1 MSVETHAVL
10 QTRAEEAP
18 VLEESARTTT
28 KKEMVERIAAST
40 NQSRTDVKRTIQAF
54 LDEVI
59 EELGRGNR
67 LEFRD
72 FGVFEIRERAARR
85 AQNPK
90 TLERVEVP
98 ARRTVK
104 FKTGRLMKVKVEG
117 SDD

>member
-59 EELGRGNR
+59 EELGLVETAKTSMRPSSQSSWTRSGAN
-67 LEFRD
+67 
-72 FGVFEIRERAARR
+72 GVRASSSTFVSAVALVSGSGRRR
-85 AQNPK
+85 ASS
-90 TLERVEVP
+90 V
-98 ARRTVK
+98 
-104 FKTGRLMKVKVEG
+104 
-117 SDD
+117 